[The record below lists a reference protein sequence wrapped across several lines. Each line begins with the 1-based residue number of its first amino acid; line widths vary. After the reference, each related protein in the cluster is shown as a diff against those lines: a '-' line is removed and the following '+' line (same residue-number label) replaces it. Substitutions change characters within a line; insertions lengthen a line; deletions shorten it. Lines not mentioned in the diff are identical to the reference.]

1 MPKPSFDPKGA
12 ARLILLPLTVMA
24 ALTIAVGLL
33 ITKVLQTTTL
43 VANDEGVNERLA
55 HGRTAFLNSITDRMT
70 GLSDMPTI
78 IIATAVLLLLFRVVF
93 RRWNESAFLVLAVFS
108 QSAIFLLA
116 TVFAQRKRPAVQHL
130 DPAPPTSSFP
140 SGHTSAAV
148 AFYCGLALVLT
159 LHTHR
164 HRFLNVLWWLV
175 GLAVP
180 LGIAYS
186 RMYRGMHHLSDVGW
200 GLLLGAV
207 CVAVAANALLF
218 RPVLTDGRE
227 RPGDAGGRDGDGT
240 AGTGAGAS
248 AGAGATRTERPGI
261 AVIRDGF

>member
-1 MPKPSFDPKGA
+1 MSKMSVDFTA
-12 ARLILLPLTVMA
+12 VVRRILLPLA
-24 ALTIAVGLL
+24 ALAVVTVGIGLL

-43 VANDEGVNERLA
+43 VADDQGVNERLS
-55 HGRTAFLNSITDRMT
+55 HGRTALLNSITDRMT

-78 IIATAVLLLLFRVVF
+78 IIATAVLVVLFRLVF
-93 RRWNESAFLVLAVFS
+93 KRWNESAFLLLAVFS
-108 QSAIFLLA
+108 QSAVFLLA
-116 TVFAQRKRPAVQHL
+116 TVFAQRRRPAVQHL

-148 AFYCGLALVLT
+148 GFYCAVALVLT

-164 HRFLNVLWWLV
+164 YKILNVLWWLV
-175 GLAVP
+175 GLAIP

-186 RMYRGMHHLSDVGW
+186 RMYRGMHHLSDVSW

-218 RPVLTDGRE
+218 RPVLTERARE
-227 RPGDAGGRDGDGT
+227 EEREERAVT
-240 AGTGAGAS
+240 A
-248 AGAGATRTERPGI
+248 
-261 AVIRDGF
+261 

>member
-1 MPKPSFDPKGA
+1 MSKTSVDFKGV
-12 ARLILLPLTVMA
+12 ARLILLPLAIMA
-24 ALTIAVGLL
+24 VLTIGVGLL

-43 VANDEGVNERLA
+43 IANDQGVNEQLA
-55 HGRTAFLNSITDRMT
+55 DGRTAFLNDITDKMT
-70 GLSDMPTI
+70 KLSDMPTI
-78 IIATAVLLLLFRVVF
+78 IIATAVLIVVF
-93 RRWNESAFLVLAVFS
+93 RLAFKRWNESIFLLLAVFS

-116 TVFAQRKRPAVQHL
+116 TVFAQRKRPLVQHL

-148 AFYCGLALVLT
+148 GFYCAVALVLT

-164 HRFLNVLWWLV
+164 YKILNVLWWAV

-186 RMYRGMHHLSDVGW
+186 RMYRGMHHLSDVSW

-207 CVAVAANALLF
+207 CIAVAANALLRR
-218 RPVLTDGRE
+218 RPVAGD
-227 RPGDAGGRDGDGT
+227 RPVVRQKVT
-240 AGTGAGAS
+240 A
-248 AGAGATRTERPGI
+248 
-261 AVIRDGF
+261 

>member
-1 MPKPSFDPKGA
+1 MSKPSFDLKGA
-12 ARLILLPLTVMA
+12 LRLILLPLAVMA
-24 ALTIAVGLL
+24 VLTIGVGLL

-43 VANDEGVNERLA
+43 VANDEGVNEQLA
-55 HGRTAFLNSITDRMT
+55 NGRTDVLNTITDKLT

-78 IIATAVLLLLFRVVF
+78 IIATAALLILFRLVF
-93 RRWNESAFLVLAVFS
+93 KRWNESAFLVLAVFS

-116 TVFAQRKRPAVQHL
+116 TVFAQRKRPLVQHL

-164 HRFLNVLWWLV
+164 YKALNVLWWLV
-175 GLAVP
+175 GLAIP

-186 RMYRGMHHLSDVGW
+186 RMYRGMHHLSDVSW
-200 GLLLGAV
+200 GVLLGLV

-218 RPVLTDGRE
+218 RPVLTDGPE
-227 RPGDAGGRDGDGT
+227 RKQERKKDDRLAT
-240 AGTGAGAS
+240 A
-248 AGAGATRTERPGI
+248 
-261 AVIRDGF
+261 

>member
-1 MPKPSFDPKGA
+1 MAKPSFDLRGA
-12 ARLILLPLTVMA
+12 LRLILLPLAIMT
-24 ALTIAVGLL
+24 ALTIGVGLV
-33 ITKVLQTTTL
+33 ITRILETTTL
-43 VANDEGVNERLA
+43 AANDEGVNRELA
-55 HGRTAFLNSITDRMT
+55 HGRTEFLNTITDRMT
-70 GLSDMPTI
+70 SLSDMPTI
-78 IIATAVLLLLFRVVF
+78 IIATAVLLIAFRLVF

-116 TVFAQRKRPAVQHL
+116 TVFAQRDRPTVQRL

-164 HRFLNVLWWLV
+164 HKWLNGLWWLV

-186 RMYRGMHHLSDVGW
+186 RMYRGMHHLSDVAW

-207 CVAVAANALLF
+207 CVAVAANALLR
-218 RPVLTDGRE
+218 RPVLTSPRQEDRE
-227 RPGDAGGRDGDGT
+227 ARDAV
-240 AGTGAGAS
+240 AS
-248 AGAGATRTERPGI
+248 P
-261 AVIRDGF
+261 

>member
-1 MPKPSFDPKGA
+1 MSKPSFDLKGA
-12 ARLILLPLTVMA
+12 LRLILLPLAVMA
-24 ALTIAVGLL
+24 ALTIGVGLL

-43 VANDEGVNERLA
+43 AANDEGVNEQLA
-55 HGRTAFLNSITDRMT
+55 HGRTAFLNTLTDRMT
-70 GLSDMPTI
+70 ALSDMPTI
-78 IIATAVLLLLFRVVF
+78 IIATAALLILFRLAF
-93 RRWNESAFLVLAVFS
+93 KRWNESAFLVLAVFS

-116 TVFAQRKRPAVQHL
+116 TVFAQRKRPLVQHL

-164 HRFLNVLWWLV
+164 LKALNALWWLV
-175 GLAVP
+175 GLAIP

-200 GLLLGAV
+200 GLLLGVV

-218 RPVLTDGRE
+218 KPVLTE
-227 RPGDAGGRDGDGT
+227 RRGDTRKRQERDGLAT
-240 AGTGAGAS
+240 AHRAAP
-248 AGAGATRTERPGI
+248 RR
-261 AVIRDGF
+261 F

>member
-1 MPKPSFDPKGA
+1 MSKTSVDFKGV
-12 ARLILLPLTVMA
+12 ARLILLPLAIMA
-24 ALTIAVGLL
+24 ILTIGVGLL

-43 VANDEGVNERLA
+43 IANDQGVNEQLA
-55 HGRTAFLNSITDRMT
+55 DGRTSFLNDITDKMT
-70 GLSDMPTI
+70 KLSDMPTI
-78 IIATAVLLLLFRVVF
+78 IIATAVLIVVF
-93 RRWNESAFLVLAVFS
+93 RLAFKRWNESIFLLLAVFS

-116 TVFAQRKRPAVQHL
+116 TVFAQRKRPLVQHL

-148 AFYCGLALVLT
+148 GFYCAVALVLT

-164 HRFLNVLWWLV
+164 YKILNVLWWAV

-186 RMYRGMHHLSDVGW
+186 RMYRGMHHLSDVSW

-207 CVAVAANALLF
+207 CIAVAANALLRR
-218 RPVLTDGRE
+218 RPVA
-227 RPGDAGGRDGDGT
+227 GDQPVVRQKAT
-240 AGTGAGAS
+240 A
-248 AGAGATRTERPGI
+248 
-261 AVIRDGF
+261 

>member
-1 MPKPSFDPKGA
+1 MSKTSVDFKGV
-12 ARLILLPLTVMA
+12 ARLILLPLAVMA
-24 ALTIAVGLL
+24 VLTIGVGLL

-43 VANDEGVNERLA
+43 IANDQGVNEQLA
-55 HGRTAFLNSITDRMT
+55 DGRTSFLNDITDKMT
-70 GLSDMPTI
+70 KLSDMPTI
-78 IIATAVLLLLFRVVF
+78 IIATAVLIVVF
-93 RRWNESAFLVLAVFS
+93 RLAFKRWNESIFLLLAVFS

-116 TVFAQRKRPAVQHL
+116 TVFAQRKRPLVQHL

-148 AFYCGLALVLT
+148 GFYCAVALVLT

-164 HRFLNVLWWLV
+164 YKILNALWWAV

-186 RMYRGMHHLSDVGW
+186 RMYRGMHHLSDVSW

-207 CVAVAANALLF
+207 CIAVAANALLRR
-218 RPVLTDGRE
+218 RPMA
-227 RPGDAGGRDGDGT
+227 GDQPVVRQKVT
-240 AGTGAGAS
+240 A
-248 AGAGATRTERPGI
+248 
-261 AVIRDGF
+261 